1 MRLWAQPV
9 LNLSVGPGM
18 WTLQFPAVWRPHPP
32 VYGGLVSGGLCFTE
46 RWVLWVVLAHALN

>member
-18 WTLQFPAVWRPHPP
+18 WTLQFPAVWCPHPP
-32 VYGGLVSGGLCFTE
+32 VHGGLVSGGLCFPE
-46 RWVLWVVLAHALN
+46 RWVLCAVLAHALN